1 MIVRAAE
8 AKTVGWV
15 YNRRF
20 LDHDPGA
27 SHVERPERL
36 EVIVRSLQQAGLLDQ
51 MDALPF
57 SAATAEQLTLVHDPA
72 YVDLLRMMCDDGFT
86 FVGSSD
92 TGINAHSYEVA
103 ALAAGGVL
111 AACDAVM
118 AGRVRRAFCAVR
130 PPGHHAET
138 DQALGFCLFNH
149 VAIAAEHLVRHHQLS
164 RVAIVDFD
172 VHHGNGTQHIFESR
186 RDVFY
191 ISLHECP
198 GSLEFPG
205 TGAADEIGSGDGQGY
220 TLNVP
225 LDRGSGEAEY
235 RAALEREGAAGAGC
249 LRPAVHPAQCRLRR
263 ADVGSRRAS
272 QLGALLL
279 PLDYG
284 RDRPAC
290 GPAFRRPLGQRPGR
304 RIRLGQP
311 GPSGRRARARVDR
324 ESRSLQLHDNLSD
337 AQVVEHASRPF
348 VLPSIAFLLY
358 LATWNMPPL
367 QLRNEFRRLP
377 PSSWRRSRS
386 GINFI

>member
-15 YNRRF
+15 YDRRF

-57 SAATAEQLTLVHDPA
+57 SAASAEQLTLVHDPA
-72 YVDLLRMMCDDGFT
+72 YVDLLRMMCDEGFT

-198 GSLEFPG
+198 ASLEFPG

-235 RAALEREGAAGAGC
+235 RAALEQKVLPALDTYGPQFILLSAGFDALMWDRVAHLSLEPSSFRWITDAIVQLADRHSGGRLVSVLEGGYDLGN
-249 LRPAVHPAQCRLRR
+249 LGRAVVEHVRGLTR
-263 ADVGSRRAS
+263 VRRAS
-272 QLGALLL
+272 
-279 PLDYG
+279 
-284 RDRPAC
+284 
-290 GPAFRRPLGQRPGR
+290 
-304 RIRLGQP
+304 
-311 GPSGRRARARVDR
+311 S
-324 ESRSLQLHDNLSD
+324 
-337 AQVVEHASRPF
+337 
-348 VLPSIAFLLY
+348 
-358 LATWNMPPL
+358 
-367 QLRNEFRRLP
+367 
-377 PSSWRRSRS
+377 
-386 GINFI
+386 